1 MSVVP
6 FFLIQ
11 NPERNIGE
19 ENIRHLKYILLF
31 QISLDICINFVF
43 IWLPCKYLILLFR
56 FESFGL
62 I

>member
-31 QISLDICINFVF
+31 QISLDICISFDSRAN
-43 IWLPCKYLILLFR
+43 IWYCYSDLKVLV
-56 FESFGL
+56 
-62 I
+62 